1 MGGTRVSTGGMGTSS
16 TCPHANASQITGTSS
31 GLSEVAA
38 VAVEA
43 KVGGSLASTGDMG
56 TSSTICNSRRHF
68 TERINTDIGGGSSR
82 GQGERNPDDNR
93 CHENIFNLIT
103 G

>member
-31 GLSEVAA
+31 GLSEAAA

-43 KVGGSLASTGDMG
+43 KVGGSLALTGDMG
-56 TSSTICNSRRHF
+56 TSSTILQADSPSSSA
-68 TERINTDIGGGSSR
+68 IAGGTSLSASPR
-82 GQGERNPDDNR
+82 
-93 CHENIFNLIT
+93 
-103 G
+103 